1 MNSGNEKNI
10 PAPMPVDSGSQA
22 LADALRSSFAVVKF
36 VMVVLVAVFMFSGC
50 FTVGPQEKA
59 IVLRFGKPIGEG
71 EKRLLSSG
79 WHWGLPYP
87 IDEVVK
93 IPITEIQ
100 QVKSSVGWFFQTPAM
115 EAAGEEPPA
124 GASLNPAVDGYA
136 LTADGNIVHV
146 KATLSY
152 RIEDPVQCVFGF
164 AGELNREQPLA
175 GVSNAVKNALDNALL
190 NTAAGYKVDDILT
203 RDKIGFQDAVRKRV
217 VDLVEAQNLGI
228 AVENCPVE
236 SRPPRQ
242 PMLKM
247 AFDAVVAAG
256 QNRAKALDDA
266 RTFANQTVSRASADA
281 AAITN
286 LAVVERARLIADAT
300 ADAQQFKALLARYEE
315 NRSLFV
321 RQRLIETTGRVLTNV
336 QDKAVLPTSADGK
349 PTELRLLLNRD
360 TPKPRSATTNP

>member
-1 MNSGNEKNI
+1 MNAESEKNLK
-10 PAPMPVDSGSQA
+10 PVDAGSQA
-22 LADALRSSFAVVKF
+22 LADALRSSFAIVKF

-59 IVLRFGKPIGEG
+59 IVLRFGKPVGEG
-71 EKRLLSSG
+71 ENQLLGSG

-93 IPITEIQ
+93 IPITEVQ

-152 RIEDPVQCVFGF
+152 RIEDPVRCVFGF
-164 AGELNREQPLA
+164 ASDAPREQPLA
-175 GVSNAVKNALDNALL
+175 GVSVAVQNALNNALL
-190 NTAAGYKVDDILT
+190 STAAAYKVDDILT
-203 RDKIGFQDAVRKRV
+203 RDKIGFQDSVRRRV
-217 VDLVEAQNLGI
+217 VQLVEEQNLGVV
-228 AVENCPVE
+228 VENCPVE

-247 AFDAVVAAG
+247 AFDNVVAAG
-256 QNRAKALDDA
+256 QNRAKMLDDA
-266 RTFANQTVSRASADA
+266 RTFANQTLNRASADA
-281 AAITN
+281 TAVTN
-286 LAVVERARLIADAT
+286 LAVVERARLIAEAA
-300 ADAQQFKALLARYEE
+300 ADAQQFEALLARYQE
-315 NRSLFV
+315 NQNLFK

-336 QDKAVLPTSADGK
+336 QDKAFLPTSADGK
-349 PTELRLLLNRD
+349 PMELRLLLNREN
-360 TPKPRSATTNP
+360 PKPKPATTNP